1 LEIRNGELCQL
12 VFYIL
17 FLLSGAWIYDKEKHN
32 FYPILIPKE
41 EACFLLAKWHLSK
54 PIFQQFYHPKF
65 KILMIDA
72 IAKKWNVDKGCI
84 GYAT

>member
-1 LEIRNGELCQL
+1 M
-12 VFYIL
+12 
-17 FLLSGAWIYDKEKHN
+17 
-32 FYPILIPKE
+32 LIPKE
-41 EACFLLAKWHLSK
+41 KPKTRGEACFLLAKWHLSK

>member
-1 LEIRNGELCQL
+1 MSVGSLYTFSLI
-12 VFYIL
+12 
-17 FLLSGAWIYDKEKHN
+17 GAWIYDKEKHD
-32 FYPILIPKE
+32 FYPMLIPKEKPKTRE

-72 IAKKWNVDKGCI
+72 IAKMECR
-84 GYAT
+84 